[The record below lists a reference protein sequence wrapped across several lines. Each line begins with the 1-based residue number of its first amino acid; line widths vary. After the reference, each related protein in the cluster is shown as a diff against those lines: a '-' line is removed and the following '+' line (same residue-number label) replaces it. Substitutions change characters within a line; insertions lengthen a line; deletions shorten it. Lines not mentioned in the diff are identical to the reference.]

1 MASYLYTVLK
11 SGWTSEFIP
20 LRGFGTRSLTKVHNF
35 EYAIKIGEIMIPM
48 LILYLLNRLR
58 KSTFYKRSADVFIE
72 AFGLLLIVFL
82 LTFSLTTDY
91 HKAFNS

>member
-1 MASYLYTVLK
+1 MANSLFTVLK
-11 SGWTSEFIP
+11 SGWTSEYIP
-20 LRGFGTRSLTKVHNF
+20 RRGFGTRSLTKVHNF
-35 EYAIKIGEIMIPM
+35 EYANKIREIMIPM
-48 LILYLLNRLR
+48 LILYILKRLR
-58 KSTFYKRSADVFIE
+58 KSSFFKGSAEVFIE

>member
-1 MASYLYTVLK
+1 
-11 SGWTSEFIP
+11 
-20 LRGFGTRSLTKVHNF
+20 
-35 EYAIKIGEIMIPM
+35 MIPM
-48 LILYLLNRLR
+48 LILYILKRLR
-58 KSTFYKRSADVFIE
+58 KSTFFKRSAEVFIE